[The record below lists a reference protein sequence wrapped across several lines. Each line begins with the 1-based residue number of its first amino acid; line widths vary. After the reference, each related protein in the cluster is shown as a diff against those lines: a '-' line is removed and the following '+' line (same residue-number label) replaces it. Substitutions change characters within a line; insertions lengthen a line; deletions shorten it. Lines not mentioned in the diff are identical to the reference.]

1 LLSRNI
7 IMVVIALAVA
17 GCATGPTSFAPVSA
31 VPDGAVVEPLLVATT
46 RAPSTEGALGYATS
60 RSAAL
65 SFADVR
71 VSIPPDR
78 ERGEIS
84 YPGPNADPRRDFVA
98 AGLEP
103 GLDRQAFAARLD
115 ARLSARP
122 ADERGVFLFVHG
134 YNTDFAE
141 GVFLQAQ
148 IAHDFAVPGTSVN
161 FSWAS
166 AGMPPAYL
174 YDRESAQIAR
184 DDLVETLRIVARSSA
199 SEIAVMGHSMGGV
212 LVMEALRQLSLTGD
226 TDTLGRIGVVVLA
239 SPDIDVDLFKRQ
251 YHAIAPRPPAWLI
264 FVSRRDPALRAS
276 SRLRGGAPRV
286 GSGSDVDELNRLGI
300 AVIDLTTVGG
310 RDLRGEHRRFA
321 SSPLVISMIRDAE
334 RARTS
339 LGQSD
344 ARALEAVADD
354 LNTLGTSVA
363 NVLRLPQVPVGP

>member
-1 LLSRNI
+1 MLCRN
-7 IMVVIALAVA
+7 VILAVTALAVA

-31 VPDGAVVEPLLVATT
+31 VPEGAVIEPLLVATT
-46 RAPSTEGALGYATS
+46 RAPSAEGALGYATS

-78 ERGEIS
+78 EPGDLN
-84 YPGPNADPRRDFVA
+84 YPRRNVDPRRDFVA
-98 AGLEP
+98 AGVET
-103 GLDRQAFAARLD
+103 GLDRTAFEERLNE
-115 ARLSARP
+115 RLSALP
-122 ADERGVFLFVHG
+122 AGERGVFVFVHG

-148 IAHDFAVPGTSVN
+148 IAHDFEVPGTSVN

-174 YDRESAQIAR
+174 FDRESAQIAR
-184 DDLVETLRIVARSSA
+184 DDLVETLRIVARSA
-199 SEIAVMGHSMGGV
+199 ATEVAVMGHSMGGV

-226 TDTLGRIGVVVLA
+226 TETLGRIGVVVLA

-251 YHAIAPRPPAWLI
+251 YHAIAPKPPAWLI

-310 RDLRGEHRRFA
+310 RDLRGEHTRFA
-321 SSPLVISMIRDAE
+321 SSPLVIAMIRDAE
-334 RARTS
+334 RVRTS
-339 LGQSD
+339 LGRSD
-344 ARALEAVADD
+344 ARALEAAADD
-354 LNTLGTSVA
+354 WNTLGASVA
-363 NVLRLPQVPVGP
+363 NVLRLPQAPARP

>member
-1 LLSRNI
+1 MSRKI

-17 GCATGPTSFAPVSA
+17 GCATGPTSFAPVQTL
-31 VPDGAVVEPLLVATT
+31 PEGAVVEPMLVATT
-46 RAPSTEGALGYATS
+46 RAPSTEGAFGYATS

-78 ERGEIS
+78 ETGQLP
-84 YPGPNADPRRDFVA
+84 YPGRTVDPRREFVA
-98 AGLEP
+98 AGLET
-103 GLDRQAFAARLD
+103 GLDRQAFAARLND
-115 ARLSARP
+115 RLSGRP
-122 ADERGVFLFVHG
+122 DDERGVFIFVHG

-148 IAHDFAVPGTSVN
+148 IAHDFDVPGTSVN

-166 AGMPPAYL
+166 AGLPPAYL

-184 DDLVETLRIVARSSA
+184 DDLVETLRIVARSA
-199 SEIAVMGHSMGGV
+199 ATEIALMGHSMGGV

-226 TDTLGRIGVVVLA
+226 TETLRRIGVVVLA

-286 GSGSDVDELNRLGI
+286 GSGSDVDALNGLGI
-300 AVIDLTTVGG
+300 AVVDLTTVGG

-334 RARTS
+334 RVRTS

-344 ARALEAVADD
+344 ARALEAVANDW
-354 LNTLGTSVA
+354 NTLGSSVA
-363 NVLRLPQVPVGP
+363 NVLRLPQVPAGP